1 MKPVINLASGLSFDF
16 SDPRPEAISVRDI
29 AHHLSRL
36 NRWAGNIEWVRFCV
50 AQHSLIVC
58 QACTIPSARPYALL
72 HDAPEMIVGDN
83 ITPLKK
89 HLLSL
94 GVDMPAYEDQILRQA
109 IYPAFG
115 LPYPS
120 AEIQADVHRADAI
133 AMATELRDV
142 VANKTGIIPTQKPLS
157 GRIKFMTQPMAE
169 EKFLNALRD
178 ALRPYGKIAA

>member
-1 MKPVINLASGLSFDF
+1 MNPVMNLASGLIFDA
-16 SDPRPEAISVRDI
+16 SNPMPEAISVRDI
-29 AHHLSRL
+29 AHHLSRI
-36 NRWAGNIEWVRFCV
+36 NRWGGNIEWTSFSF

-58 QACTIPSARPYALL
+58 QACTMAASRPYALL
-72 HDAPEMIVGDN
+72 HDAPEMI
-83 ITPLKK
+83 ISALKRDIFTR
-89 HLLSL
+89 
-94 GVDMPAYEDQILRQA
+94 GIDMPAYEDQILRQA

-142 VANKTGIIPTQKPLS
+142 VANKAGITPGQKPLS
-157 GRIKFMTQPMAE
+157 SRIKFMTQPMAE

-178 ALRPYGKIAA
+178 ALRPFGKIAA